1 MSKLVIS
8 LDFELFWGV
17 ADSRTI
23 EGYRRNIEGVRE
35 AIPKILALFQ
45 NYGVHATWATVGM
58 LMCRNHAQWR
68 EIRPS
73 ILPGY
78 KRQQCS
84 TYALDLV
91 ARQHPNLFF
100 ARPLVEQI
108 LSTPGQ
114 ELGCHTYS
122 HFYCDEEGA
131 TPEQFAADLACA
143 RHVAS
148 DLGINYRSLVLPRN
162 QVRQEFIDVLP
173 SSGIKVYR
181 GNQNHWLY
189 RNGHFT
195 PGGLAGR
202 AVKLADSYLPITGA
216 HCTQPIKSPGSINL
230 PASHFL
236 RPWSRRLAMLE
247 PLRLWRLKQAMTE
260 AAHLGRVCHLWWH
273 PHNFGLNVDLNLGV
287 LESLL
292 QHYLVLKDRYGMK
305 SLSMGDV
312 FETEM
317 KL

>member
-1 MSKLVIS
+1 MVIS

-23 EGYRRNIEGVRE
+23 DDYRGNVEGVWE
-35 AIPKILALFQ
+35 AIPKMLTLFQ
-45 NYGVHATWATVGM
+45 RYGVHATWATVGM

-78 KRQQCS
+78 VRQQCS

-91 ARQHPNLFF
+91 AREHPKLFF
-100 ARPLVEQI
+100 ARPLVERI

-114 ELGCHTYS
+114 ELASHTYS
-122 HFYCDEEGA
+122 HFYCDEEGV
-131 TPEQFAADLACA
+131 TPEQFSADLACA
-143 RHVAS
+143 RQVAS
-148 DLGINYRSLVLPRN
+148 EMGVNYRSLVLPRN
-162 QVRQEFIDVLP
+162 QVRPEFIDVLTN
-173 SSGIKVYR
+173 SGLQVYR
-181 GNQNHWLY
+181 GNQDHWLY

-202 AVKLADSYLPITGA
+202 AVKLADSYFPLTGA
-216 HCTQPIKSPGSINL
+216 HCTQPIYSNGLTNL

-236 RPWSRRLAMLE
+236 RPWSRRLAVLE
-247 PLRLWRLKQAMTE
+247 PLRLARLKQAMTE
-260 AAHLGRVCHLWWH
+260 AAGSGRVCHLWWH
-273 PHNFGLNVDLNLGV
+273 PHNFGINVEQNIAV

-292 QHYLVLKDRYGMK
+292 QHYLELKDRYGMH
-305 SLSMGDV
+305 SLSMGDMLDI
-312 FETEM
+312 ERR
-317 KL
+317 L